1 MSGRK
6 SVFSILSFS
15 FHKVC
20 SGTVLCDHN
29 ILHFCLEHGHAKG
42 RGVRGPG
49 HRQNSRS
56 LTRPHCLW
64 RLLPRATLYGLFRWS
79 LDVCRYFR
87 QAKKGRS
94 MWVRNRLPSEFTP
107 SLSAEWGVGLPASVL
122 FQQRAPQRK
131 PAGGGGGP
139 CHLPFPASPVT
150 AHDWSRPGPGFP
162 DSAPQAPHAPR
173 ATPTSG
179 SGAPGRGLHLHS
191 KLTTASEVCALPSR

>member
-6 SVFSILSFS
+6 PVFSILSFS

-122 FQQRAPQRK
+122 FQQRVPQRK

-139 CHLPFPASPVT
+139 VTYPSQRLQSRPTTGAVPAPASQT
-150 AHDWSRPGPGFP
+150 QRPK
-162 DSAPQAPHAPR
+162 PH
-173 ATPTSG
+173 TH
-179 SGAPGRGLHLHS
+179 PGRHRPQ
-191 KLTTASEVCALPSR
+191 EVAPLAVVYTFTVN